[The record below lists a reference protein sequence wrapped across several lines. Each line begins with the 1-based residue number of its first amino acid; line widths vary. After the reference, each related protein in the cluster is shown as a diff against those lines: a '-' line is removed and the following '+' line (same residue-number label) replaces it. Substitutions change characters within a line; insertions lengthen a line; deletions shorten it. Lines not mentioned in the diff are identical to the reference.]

1 MDKATLRQHKTLV
14 EEKIGQQKLKIPI
27 FLKIETLYLLS
38 PTRIVTQRHSLC
50 NLKIGN
56 ESKNMNRPTYAI

>member
-27 FLKIETLYLLS
+27 FLKFETLYLLS

-50 NLKIGN
+50 NL
-56 ESKNMNRPTYAI
+56 